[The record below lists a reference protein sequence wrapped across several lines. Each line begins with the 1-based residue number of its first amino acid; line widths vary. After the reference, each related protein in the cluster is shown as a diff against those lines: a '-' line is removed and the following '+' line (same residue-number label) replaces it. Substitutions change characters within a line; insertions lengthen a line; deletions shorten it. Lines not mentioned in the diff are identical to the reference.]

1 MPAEI
6 QQPLAVLFTLPD
18 GVIHHGVLHDLP
30 NQQLAADLAVGLV
43 AATHPHGPIRTR
55 SVARQ
60 YMTTMRRMAR
70 DFDAWGAT
78 GDLADLTPATLVQYW
93 LTCDYHRERRIRVVL
108 NAFQETV
115 GGLDPGICRHL
126 AGRRINKVEKSRPNQ
141 PYSDGEWRQ
150 LEASC
155 TNQIAA
161 ARRAHR
167 QVLEAAR
174 RGADPSVHGVTFDNL
189 AWLWLQAGPA
199 EARRA
204 VERFG
209 RVGAGVD
216 RAQLAAVEAALF
228 PASETAFAY
237 LTLFAMRTGI
247 VPDGI
252 DALRLDNITR
262 TSANTVLLSYRKGRT
277 GDEALNLPR
286 DAVRLLDRW
295 LEHSTQLRE
304 HAGDLMDH
312 LWIYVGCDGLGRG
325 QGRIFDR
332 PRGQRQRR
340 AWMESSGVLGDDGQ
354 PLPVH
359 GGRVRATY
367 HHRRDRTNWTGRTT
381 IDPNH
386 SARVEGD
393 HYLSSHT
400 PAQLD
405 ALEGVIEQAQGDVRR
420 KAAPPVVINGE
431 DAAAFAADFP
441 RLVED
446 AGLDAAAIKAL
457 LSGEQDMFVAACAS
471 PLNGPHAPA
480 GTLCPARPWVCLLCP
495 LAAFAPRHLPNL
507 LRLKEYFSRQ
517 AQQMTTVQFLRIFG
531 PYTARLDEDILP
543 RFGLAA
549 IEAATRQST
558 EISAFLP
565 LHLEEQPQ

>member
-1 MPAEI
+1 
-6 QQPLAVLFTLPD
+6 
-18 GVIHHGVLHDLP
+18 
-30 NQQLAADLAVGLV
+30 
-43 AATHPHGPIRTR
+43 
-55 SVARQ
+55 
-60 YMTTMRRMAR
+60 
-70 DFDAWGAT
+70 
-78 GDLADLTPATLVQYW
+78 
-93 LTCDYHRERRIRVVL
+93 
-108 NAFQETV
+108 
-115 GGLDPGICRHL
+115 
-126 AGRRINKVEKSRPNQ
+126 
-141 PYSDGEWRQ
+141 
-150 LEASC
+150 
-155 TNQIAA
+155 
-161 ARRAHR
+161 
-167 QVLEAAR
+167 
-174 RGADPSVHGVTFDNL
+174 
-189 AWLWLQAGPA
+189 
-199 EARRA
+199 
-204 VERFG
+204 
-209 RVGAGVD
+209 
-216 RAQLAAVEAALF
+216 
-228 PASETAFAY
+228 
-237 LTLFAMRTGI
+237 MRTGI

-295 LEHSTQLRE
+295 LEHSAQLRE
-304 HAGDLMDH
+304 HAGDLASR
-312 LWIYVGCDGLGRG
+312 LWIYVGHDGLGRG

-367 HHRRDRTNWTGRTT
+367 HHRRDRTTWTGRTT

-446 AGLDAAAIKAL
+446 AGLDAAAIEAL

-517 AQQMTTVQFLRIFG
+517 AQQMTTAQFLRIFG

-543 RFGLAA
+543 RFGPVA
-549 IEAATRQST
+549 IEAATRQSAET
-558 EISAFLP
+558 VAFLP